1 MPLESLVALASWCG
15 APETIRTSGLR
26 IRSPLLYPAELRAQ
40 QEKFLTDLY
49 GFGKIKN
56 WLKTYFLQ
64 LLNNISGT
72 WFIKRRLYAI
82 NSTGNT
88 ADSVAGNTGLM
99 GITTNIQS

>member
-1 MPLESLVALASWCG
+1 
-15 APETIRTSGLR
+15 
-26 IRSPLLYPAELRAQ
+26 
-40 QEKFLTDLY
+40 
-49 GFGKIKN
+49 
-56 WLKTYFLQ
+56 LQ

>member
-1 MPLESLVALASWCG
+1 MQQNEKGLTDISVNPLIFNG

-56 WLKTYFLQ
+56 WLKTYFFA
-64 LLNNISGT
+64 T
-72 WFIKRRLYAI
+72 PK
-82 NSTGNT
+82 
-88 ADSVAGNTGLM
+88 
-99 GITTNIQS
+99 